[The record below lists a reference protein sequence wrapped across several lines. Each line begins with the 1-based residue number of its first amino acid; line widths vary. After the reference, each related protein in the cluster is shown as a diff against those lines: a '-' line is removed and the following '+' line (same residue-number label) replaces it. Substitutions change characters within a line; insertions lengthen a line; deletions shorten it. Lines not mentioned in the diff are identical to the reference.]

1 VWQRDMTT
9 SSELTVR
16 AMVLGLVLAVAL
28 GAANAYVGLFA
39 GMTVCA
45 SIPAAVISLGVLRV
59 LGGGNVRENN
69 IVQTAA
75 SAGEALAAGAIF
87 TLPALVLMGVWRE
100 FPWGGV
106 TAITAVGGMLGVL
119 FTVPL
124 RRALVA
130 RGALAFPEGVATA
143 HVLRAGHRM
152 TAAVAGEPRTLAV
165 SALGG
170 AVMKFAQQA
179 LHAWEG
185 TWERAVRFGSTS
197 TVVGVDLSP
206 ALLGVGYICGIR
218 VALCVCAGGAIAWL
232 CGVPLATAL
241 RAPGEGEAAAA
252 AFAAWRGSVRYLGV
266 GAMIVGGIHALAH
279 VAAPVY
285 AALHQRTR
293 AAGNGAAPSADERD
307 MPAVLV
313 MAGVALVVIPIAW
326 YAYVVLDGAARA
338 AVMTVAVVLLGFLF
352 SAVAAYMA
360 GLVGSSNNPISGITL
375 AAMLITALVLMAL
388 VGRAYGGGA
397 ACAVMIGALVCC
409 AAAIAGDVMQDLKT
423 GQLVGATPW
432 KQQVMEMAGVLA
444 TALVISTV
452 LNILHRAYGIG
463 SASLSAPQATLIKA
477 VAEGVFHG
485 ALPWGWMCAGGAL
498 ALVACG
504 VDEYLRVRHSTRF
517 PVLAL
522 AVGMYLPFSLSITI
536 VVGGVIGWLARG
548 RGTGERAHEPGVLCA
563 SGFITGEALTGIAVA
578 VPIFL
583 TGNAEWWPHVGGM
596 AWAGP
601 LLYVAA
607 VLALWRVGRR
617 ATHFYRDLA

>member
-1 VWQRDMTT
+1 MTT
-9 SSELTVR
+9 NSEMSVR
-16 AMVLGLVLAVAL
+16 AVVLGIVLAVVL
-28 GAANAYVGLFA
+28 GAANAYVGLCA

-45 SIPAAVISLGVLRV
+45 SIPAAVISLGVLRAM
-59 LGGGNVRENN
+59 GGGNIRENN

-87 TLPALVLMGVWRE
+87 TLPALVLMGVWSE
-100 FPWGGV
+100 FPWGAV
-106 TAITAVGGMLGVL
+106 SAITALGGMLGVL

-152 TAAVAGEPRTLAV
+152 TAAVAGESRTLVV

-170 AVMKFAQQA
+170 AGMKFAQQA

-185 TWERAVRFGSTS
+185 TWERAVRFGTVS

-206 ALLGVGYICGIR
+206 ALLGVGYICGMR

-241 RAPGEGEAAAA
+241 SARGDADAAAA
-252 AFAAWRGSVRYLGV
+252 AFAAWRGAVRYLGV

-293 AAGNGAAPSADERD
+293 TAGNGAASSVDEGD
-307 MPAVLV
+307 VPAVLV
-313 MAGVALVVIPIAW
+313 MAGIALLLIPIAW
-326 YAYVVLDGAARA
+326 YAYVALHGTARA
-338 AVMTVAVVLLGFLF
+338 AVMTGVVVLLGFLF

-375 AAMLITALVLMAL
+375 AAVLITALVLMML

-397 ACAVMIGALVCC
+397 ACAVMLGALVCC

-452 LNILHRAYGIG
+452 LNILQRAYGIG
-463 SASLSAPQATLIKA
+463 TAALSAPQATLIKA

-485 ALPWGWMCAGGAL
+485 ALPWRWICAGSAL
-498 ALVACG
+498 GLVACG
-504 VDEYLRVRHSTRF
+504 VDEYVRVRHSTRF
-517 PVLAL
+517 PVLGL
-522 AVGMYLPFSLSITI
+522 AVGMYLPLSLSSTI
-536 VVGGVIGWLARG
+536 VLGGVIGWLARG
-548 RGTGERAHEPGVLCA
+548 RGTGARAHEPGVICA

-578 VPIFL
+578 VPMFV
-583 TGNAEWWPHVGGM
+583 TGNADWWPHVGGV

-601 LLYVAA
+601 LLSVAA
-607 VLALWRVGRR
+607 VIALWRVARR